1 MAAEYWS
8 TDAAAS
14 DSYVLAVQAGWFF
27 SGGLPEDVVAIFEA
41 AQDCKF

>member
-27 SGGLPEDVVAIFEA
+27 RGGLPENVGAIFEA
-41 AQDCKF
+41 VQDYKF